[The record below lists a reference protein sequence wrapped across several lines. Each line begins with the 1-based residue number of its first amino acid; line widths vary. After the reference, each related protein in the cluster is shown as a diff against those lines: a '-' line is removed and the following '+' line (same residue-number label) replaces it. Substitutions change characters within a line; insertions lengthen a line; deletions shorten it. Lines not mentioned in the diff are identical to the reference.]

1 MTKILLSALGSGV
14 TILLAA
20 TACSQQSDATPT
32 IATNQTCL
40 YDSAE
45 AYENL
50 TEKSYSADAQTL
62 ADLSAEAEKQARAC
76 LANLNSSDADALSNR
91 LDAVQAAL
99 RSDDRAAVARNAVEA
114 YRIFVT
120 AETREPNGVPLQVS
134 LLDYAGFRMQADLQA
149 AESDWADVSTALS
162 FAEQQWSEIET
173 KIIDLGLRES
183 FAAALD
189 HIRTAAEGRNESA
202 AKEAVRTELDQVDL
216 LEQYFPQGSI
226 FSG

>member
-1 MTKILLSALGSGV
+1 LSALGSGV
-14 TILLAA
+14 ALLLSIS
-20 TACSQQSDATPT
+20 ACSQQSDATPT
-32 IATNQTCL
+32 VATDQTCL

-50 TEKSYSADAQTL
+50 TEKSYMADAQTL
-62 ADLSAEAEKQARAC
+62 ADLSAEAEKLARAC
-76 LANLNSSDADALSNR
+76 LANSNTSDADALSSR

-134 LLDYAGFRMQADLQA
+134 LLDYVGFRMQADLQA
-149 AESDWADVSTALS
+149 AEPDCADVSTVLS

-183 FAAALD
+183 FAAELD
-189 HIRTAAEGRNESA
+189 HIRTAAGDKIASA

-216 LEQYFPQGSI
+216 LEQYFSPR
-226 FSG
+226 

>member
-1 MTKILLSALGSGV
+1 MTKMLFRTLGASVAILF
-14 TILLAA
+14 AA
-20 TACSQQSDATPT
+20 SACSQQSDATPT
-32 IATNQTCL
+32 VAADQTCL

-50 TEKSYSADAQTL
+50 TEKSYAADAQTL
-62 ADLSAEAEKQARAC
+62 ADLSAEAEKQAQAC
-76 LANLNSSDADALSNR
+76 LANLNPSDADALSSR

-99 RSDDRAAVARNAVEA
+99 RSDDRATVARNAVEA

-149 AESDWADVSTALS
+149 AKPDWADVDTALL

-183 FAAALD
+183 FAAELD
-189 HIRTAAEGRNESA
+189 HIRTAAGERNVSA

-216 LEQYFPQGSI
+216 LEQYFSQP
-226 FSG
+226 

>member
-14 TILLAA
+14 AMLLAIS
-20 TACSQQSDATPT
+20 ACSQQSDATPT
-32 IATNQTCL
+32 IATDQTCL

-50 TEKSYSADAQTL
+50 TEKSYTADAQTL

-76 LANLNSSDADALSNR
+76 LAKLNPSDADSLSSR

-99 RSDDRAAVARNAVEA
+99 RSNDRATVARNAVEV

-120 AETREPNGVPLQVS
+120 AETREPNGAPLQVS

-149 AESDWADVSTALS
+149 TEPDWADIETALS
-162 FAEQQWSEIET
+162 FAEKQWSEIEI
-173 KIIDLGLRES
+173 KIVDLGLREA
-183 FAAALD
+183 FAAELD
-189 HIRTAAEGRNESA
+189 HIRTAAGERNVSA
-202 AKEAVRTELDQVDL
+202 AKEAVRKELDQVDL
-216 LEQYFPQGSI
+216 LEQYFSEL
-226 FSG
+226 